1 MISMRSKVTVKVLN
15 YYFLNQDAQ
24 VYINEL
30 ARLLSLDPKNT
41 ETKLKELEKEG
52 ILTSEF
58 RGKQRYYYLAKR
70 NPVMEHYRQIFLK
83 THGVEKKLRD
93 LLSGVKGVVSAFLFG
108 SYARN
113 AMDASSDIDLLV
125 IGDHASLE
133 VQRLIVR
140 LQNEIGREINVVN
153 VGADEFAVKKARD
166 PFIRNIFR
174 NKTVR
179 IL

>member
-1 MISMRSKVTVKVLN
+1 MRSKVTVKVLN

-30 ARLLSLDPKNT
+30 ARLLSLDLKNT

-93 LLSGVKGVVSAFLFG
+93 LLSGLRVWSPLFCSG
-108 SYARN
+108 R
-113 AMDASSDIDLLV
+113 MPVTLWM
-125 IGDHASLE
+125 
-133 VQRLIVR
+133 
-140 LQNEIGREINVVN
+140 LQAISIYWS
-153 VGADEFAVKKARD
+153 
-166 PFIRNIFR
+166 
-174 NKTVR
+174 
-179 IL
+179 